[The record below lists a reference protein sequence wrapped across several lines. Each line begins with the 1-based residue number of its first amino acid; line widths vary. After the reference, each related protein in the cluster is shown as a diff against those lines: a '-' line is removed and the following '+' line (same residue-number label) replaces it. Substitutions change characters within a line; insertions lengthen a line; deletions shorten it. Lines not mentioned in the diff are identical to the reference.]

1 MCYNRNMDLYI
12 IILIIRTSFMPD
24 WSSIATIFQSSWA
37 FLTPVYACL
46 RRISENVLKY
56 GLKGPIEQINKS
68 NTSKWGPSGSE
79 VAMLGDMTYRP
90 HTIEVVLSSDR
101 FMHAGCLYVCVG
113 FQQPA
118 ESLEFP
124 HSVYRIE

>member
-68 NTSKWGPSGSE
+68 NTSK
-79 VAMLGDMTYRP
+79 
-90 HTIEVVLSSDR
+90 
-101 FMHAGCLYVCVG
+101 VG
-113 FQQPA
+113 AIRVRGRDAWRHDLQASHQ
-118 ESLEFP
+118 
-124 HSVYRIE
+124 